1 MSRNWKNPF
10 KKENTPDSLINENT
24 PTPFECYHCTSGK
37 YPRYYRTHSEY
48 VRHMIDEHP
57 EEWPLLIKTSLQK
70 PKWLQHRLT
79 GGDITP
85 EQQKEVR
92 AAYLQKRATS
102 DVGVAVYVTAGGT
115 ASYNRVDTLEPQQY
129 THVRAMNYAMKI
141 SGRNQ
146 GCIRSILNGTY
157 GPQGKALLGLNDS
170 NNKDKGIYTLT
181 NKALEDIKNL
191 RRRHGLAGNGNIL
204 QLDEKYP
211 EDKLSNM
218 KVFRPITSNNSEPT
232 TAQLQARFLNG
243 GHYADMAMEQ
253 DPNAT
258 KDMQYRCRICKG
270 FFNVDGRSPHWKLG
284 CIPVTETGQAIADTK
299 EELTIPTA
307 VVDIPDVKDDSSF
320 WDLVD
325 NTPEMNWNA
334 FSETLGDRVWEKY
347 LTLEDEIKQLTT
359 ANQDLGQEIEKL
371 TISLAEKT
379 EELELYLAINDS
391 ATPPKNSDE
400 EPILSN
406 KAEVLQ
412 GIQNAGRATAQE
424 ILRQHTGNNKT

>member
-1 MSRNWKNPF
+1 MSRNWNPF

-24 PTPFECYHCTSGK
+24 ATPFECYHCTSGK
-37 YPRYYRTHSEY
+37 YPRYYPTHSEY

-70 PKWLQHRLT
+70 PKWIQHNLT

-85 EQQKEVR
+85 EQQKDVR
-92 AAYLQKRATS
+92 AAYIKTRATS
-102 DVGVAVYVTAGGT
+102 DVGVAVYVTAGGA

-129 THVRAMNYAMKI
+129 THVRAMNHAMKV

-157 GPQGKALLGLNDS
+157 GPQGKALLGQNAS
-170 NNKDKGIYTLT
+170 NNKDKGIHTLT
-181 NKALEDIKNL
+181 NKALDDIKNL
-191 RRRHGLAGNGNIL
+191 RQRHGLAGNGNIL

-211 EDKLSNM
+211 EDKLSKM
-218 KVFRPITSNNSEPT
+218 KVFRPTTSNNLEPT
-232 TAQLQARFLNG
+232 TDQLKAQFLNG

-258 KDMQYRCRICKG
+258 KDMQYRCRICNG
-270 FFNVDGRSPHWKLG
+270 FFNVHGRSPHWKLG
-284 CIPVTETGQAIADTK
+284 CIPVTETVQGIADTE

-307 VVDIPDVKDDSSF
+307 VVDIPDVKDNSSF

-325 NTPEMNWNA
+325 NKPEMNWNA
-334 FSETLGDRVWEKY
+334 FSETLGDKVWEKY

-400 EPILSN
+400 EQLPSN

-412 GIQNAGRATAQE
+412 GIQNAGRASAQE
-424 ILRQHTGNNKT
+424 ILRKYTEKNRT